1 MVKVEAGEVAPT
13 TAVNQTNSSNPMKHL
28 IIGAGPAGVVAA
40 ETLRKLDKNAAIT
53 ILGDEPEPPYSRMAI
68 PYLLIDN
75 IDEKGTYLRKDDGYF
90 SNKNIDVVVG
100 TAESL
105 DAKAKTVKV
114 SNGDTLSYDS
124 VLVATGSR
132 PIKPPVPGIDHSKVT
147 TCWTLEDARKI
158 TAGIRPG
165 ASVVLIGAGFIGCI
179 ILEALVS
186 AGADLTVIEMGNR
199 MVPRMLD
206 EKCGGLLEKWCE
218 NKGVNVL
225 TSTTVNAIEQKGENV
240 LVKTSGGTEVE
251 AELVISAA
259 GVKPNAEFLEGSG
272 VKLVDG
278 GIEIDSN
285 MQSSVAGI
293 YAAGD
298 VAYGRDFSTGEF
310 GIQAIQP
317 TAVDHA
323 RMAAN
328 NMHNHGS
335 LEHKGSV
342 LMNVLDTMGLISASY
357 GQWEGVE
364 GGDSAELL
372 DEENYRYIQLQFEDD
387 RLIGANTLGLT
398 QHVGVLRG
406 LIQGKFHLGAW
417 KDRLMD
423 NPLLLME
430 AYLAATQAG

>member
-1 MVKVEAGEVAPT
+1 
-13 TAVNQTNSSNPMKHL
+13 MKHL

-40 ETLRKLDKNAAIT
+40 ETLRKLDKNASIT

-75 IDEKGTYLRKDDGYF
+75 IDEQGTYLRKDQDYF
-90 SNKNIDVVVG
+90 KTQSIDVVVG
-100 TAESL
+100 RAESL
-105 DAKAKTVKV
+105 DPVNKTVKV
-114 SNGDTLSYDS
+114 AGGDALPYDK

-132 PIKPPVPGIDHSKVT
+132 PIKPPVPGIDHEKVT
-147 TCWTLEDARKI
+147 SCWTLEDARKI
-158 TAGIRPG
+158 TSGIQQG
-165 ASVVLIGAGFIGCI
+165 APVVLIGAGFIGCI

-186 AGADLTVIEMGNR
+186 AGADLTVVEMGNR

-206 EKCGGLLEKWCE
+206 EKCGSLLETWCQ
-218 NKGVNVL
+218 NKGVNVM
-225 TSTTVNAIEQKGENV
+225 TSTTVTAIEPSGDRV
-240 LVKTSGGTEVE
+240 LVKTSDGAEVE

-259 GVKPNAEFLEGSG
+259 GVKPNADFLEGSG
-272 VKLVDG
+272 VKLIDG
-278 GIEIDSN
+278 GIEIDEF
-285 MQSSVAGI
+285 MQSSVDGV

-323 RMAAN
+323 RLAAN
-328 NMHNHGS
+328 NMHKHGS
-335 LEHKGSV
+335 IRHRGSV

-372 DEENYRYIQLQFEDD
+372 DENNFRYIQLQFDQD
-387 RLIGANTLGLT
+387 RLVGANTLGLT

-406 LIQGKFHLGAW
+406 LIQGKFHLGHW
-417 KDRLMD
+417 KQKLMD

-430 AYLAATQAG
+430 AYLAATQAS

>member
-1 MVKVEAGEVAPT
+1 
-13 TAVNQTNSSNPMKHL
+13 MKHL

-40 ETLRKLDKNAAIT
+40 ETLRKLDKTSSIT

-75 IDEKGTYLRKDDGYF
+75 INEQGTYLRKDTDYF
-90 SNKNIDVVVG
+90 KSKNIDVVIG
-100 TAESL
+100 RAESL
-105 DAKAKTVKV
+105 DTSSKSVNV
-114 SNGDTLSYDS
+114 VGGDRLSYDR
-124 VLVATGSR
+124 VLIATGSR
-132 PIKPPVPGIDHSKVT
+132 PVKPPVPGIDHAKVT
-147 TCWTLEDARKI
+147 NCWTLEDSRRI
-158 TAGIRPG
+158 SAGINPG

-186 AGADLTVIEMGNR
+186 AGANLTVIEMGNR

-206 EKCGGLLEKWCE
+206 QKCGTLLQDWCTA
-218 NKGVNVL
+218 KGVNVL
-225 TSTTVNAIEQKGENV
+225 TSTTVTAIESKGDNV

-259 GVKPNAEFLEGSG
+259 GVTPNADFLENSE

-278 GIEIDSN
+278 GVEIDQH
-285 MQSSVAGI
+285 MQSSVDGI

-310 GIQAIQP
+310 GFQAIQP

-328 NMHNHGS
+328 NMHIHGS
-335 LEHKGSV
+335 LSHRGSV

-364 GGDSAELL
+364 GGDTAELL
-372 DEENYRYIQLQFEDD
+372 DEENFRYIQLQFEGD
-387 RLIGANTLGLT
+387 RLIGANSLGLT

-406 LIQGKFHLGAW
+406 LIQGKFNLGPW
-417 KDRLMD
+417 KDRLME

-430 AYLAATQAG
+430 AYLSATQAS

>member
-1 MVKVEAGEVAPT
+1 
-13 TAVNQTNSSNPMKHL
+13 MKHL

-40 ETLRKLDKNAAIT
+40 ETLRKLDKDASIT

-75 IDEKGTYLRKDDGYF
+75 IDEQGTYLRKDQGYF
-90 SNKNIDVVVG
+90 ERQNIDVVIG
-100 TAESL
+100 RAQSL
-105 DAKAKTVKV
+105 DPANKTVKLD
-114 SNGDTLSYDS
+114 SGDSLSYDK

-132 PIKPPVPGIDHSKVT
+132 PIKPPVPGIDHEKVT
-147 TCWTLEDARKI
+147 NCWTLEDARKI
-158 TAGIRPG
+158 TSGIRKG
-165 ASVVLIGAGFIGCI
+165 APVVLIGAGFIGCI
-179 ILEALVS
+179 ILEALVA
-186 AGADLTVIEMGNR
+186 AGANLTVIEMGNR

-206 EKCGGLLEKWCE
+206 EKCGSLLEKWCE
-218 NKGVNVL
+218 NQGVNVM
-225 TSTTVNAIEQKGENV
+225 TSTTVTEIESKGENV
-240 LVKTSGGTEVE
+240 LVKTSGGAEVE

-272 VKLVDG
+272 VKLVEG
-278 GIEIDSN
+278 GIEIDEY
-285 MQSSVAGI
+285 MQASVADI

-298 VAYGRDFSTGEF
+298 VAYGRDFSTGEY

-323 RMAAN
+323 RLAAK
-328 NMHNHGS
+328 NMHDHGS
-335 LEHKGSV
+335 ISHPGSV

-364 GGDSAELL
+364 GGDAAELL
-372 DEENYRYIQLQFEDD
+372 DEDNFRYIQLQFDQD
-387 RLIGANTLGLT
+387 RLVGANTLGMT

-406 LIQGKFHLGAW
+406 LIQGKFHLGQW
-417 KDRLMD
+417 KQKLMD

-430 AYLAATQAG
+430 AYLSATQSG